1 MQFLLHKSWTWN
13 FLDWEKLFI
22 SVLSLRAE
30 ANTDILIFVIQLR
43 MHLFYE
49 KEVIKAIEENIAFKT
64 QPSF

>member
-1 MQFLLHKSWTWN
+1 M
-13 FLDWEKLFI
+13 
-22 SVLSLRAE
+22 LSLRAE

-49 KEVIKAIEENIAFKT
+49 KEVIKAIEENKAFKT